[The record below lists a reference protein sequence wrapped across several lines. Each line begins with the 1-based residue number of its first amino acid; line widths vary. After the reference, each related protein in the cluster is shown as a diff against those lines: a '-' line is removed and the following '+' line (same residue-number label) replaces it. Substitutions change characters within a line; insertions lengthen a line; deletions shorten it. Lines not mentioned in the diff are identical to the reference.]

1 MVLLNYL
8 SMQNYAN
15 KMLFFEYKW
24 LVQISN
30 SLIGHS
36 KICKILEHLL
46 LNDNPR
52 VV

>member
-36 KICKILEHLL
+36 K
-46 LNDNPR
+46 NMQNTR
-52 VV
+52 TSAT